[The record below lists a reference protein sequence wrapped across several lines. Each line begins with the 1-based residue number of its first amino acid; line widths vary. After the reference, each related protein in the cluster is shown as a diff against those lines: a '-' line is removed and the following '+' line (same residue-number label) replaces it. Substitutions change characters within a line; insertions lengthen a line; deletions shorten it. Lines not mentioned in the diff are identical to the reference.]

1 MSLLSTAIIMSTRN
15 AIVKFIHQHTSRAV
29 ESDTKFTIGKSWVL
43 LTKEANNTSLE
54 FRTYEPV
61 ICLIVQGKK
70 ELISSREVISASA
83 GQSILIS
90 HDIHVQAR
98 IKVIQKGAPYTAVII
113 PIDIQK
119 LREIVIQISYEVRL
133 EKKQSAISVATT
145 SSELEDAVLR
155 YLKLLNNPQDIDILA
170 TSLLKEIYFRILTS
184 EGGSMLRE
192 LLIVDS
198 HADRIQ
204 KAVTYIKSNY
214 RSNILIDD
222 LIKHVGMSGSSFHMH
237 FKRITGNTPKKM
249 QSDLRLMEVR
259 ERLRVTRETISNLAF
274 DVGYNSL
281 AQLSKEY
288 KKKFGTSPLQD
299 RT

>member
-1 MSLLSTAIIMSTRN
+1 
-15 AIVKFIHQHTSRAV
+15 
-29 ESDTKFTIGKSWVL
+29 
-43 LTKEANNTSLE
+43 
-54 FRTYEPV
+54 
-61 ICLIVQGKK
+61 
-70 ELISSREVISASA
+70 
-83 GQSILIS
+83 
-90 HDIHVQAR
+90 
-98 IKVIQKGAPYTAVII
+98 
-113 PIDIQK
+113 
-119 LREIVIQISYEVRL
+119 
-133 EKKQSAISVATT
+133 
-145 SSELEDAVLR
+145 
-155 YLKLLNNPQDIDILA
+155 
-170 TSLLKEIYFRILTS
+170 
-184 EGGSMLRE
+184 MLRE

-204 KAVTYIKSNY
+204 KAVTYIKLNY

>member
-1 MSLLSTAIIMSTRN
+1 MSTRN
-15 AIVKFIHQHTSRAV
+15 AIVKFILQYTNRAV
-29 ESDTKFTIGKSWVL
+29 ESDTKFTLGKSWVL
-43 LTKEANNTSLE
+43 ITKEANNTSLE

-70 ELISSREVISASA
+70 ELLSSHEVISASA
-83 GQSILIS
+83 GQSIIIS

-119 LREIVIQISYEVRL
+119 LREIVIQISYEDRL

-155 YLKLLNNPQDIDILA
+155 YLKLLNNPQDIA
-170 TSLLKEIYFRILTS
+170 
-184 EGGSMLRE
+184 
-192 LLIVDS
+192 
-198 HADRIQ
+198 
-204 KAVTYIKSNY
+204 
-214 RSNILIDD
+214 NILIDD